1 MNADDYQKRAITT
14 AYTDPQHVNTLMEK
28 TIWAMGL
35 AGEAGEVVEKWK
47 KIVAYK
53 EGKITPDDLDEIAK
67 ELGDVIW
74 YIAVMAHSLGLS
86 LDDIMQRNLQ
96 KLASRQKRNVIKGQG
111 DNR

>member
-1 MNADDYQKRAITT
+1 MNADNYQKRAITT
-14 AYTDPQHVNTLMEK
+14 AYTDPKYVNTLMDQ
-28 TIWAMGL
+28 TIWAMGV

-53 EGKITPDDLDEIAK
+53 EGKVSPEDLDELAK

-74 YIAVMAHSLGLS
+74 YVAVMAHSLGLS
-86 LDDIMQRNLQ
+86 LDDIMTRNLE
-96 KLASRQKRNVIKGQG
+96 KLASRQKRGVIKGKG